1 LSTTFFT
8 YCQVFSLDSVFLA
21 GSAVHF
27 PSFAPQ
33 ILSDLSLFY
42 KRNCLSCNCK
52 LLVCRDHADLH
63 FGIRCGDHC
72 LITVSCIIDF
82 IINSNSK
89 IAKVSS
95 DLSADQIGILTNSC
109 GKCDCIYRSW
119 LPHRNR
125 CILQHGSRI
134 LRSH

>member
-1 LSTTFFT
+1 MSTTFFT

-63 FGIRCGDHC
+63 FGITIDNEVNDATHGDEAVISTPDSKVKVC
-72 LITVSCIIDF
+72 VIPTNEELAIARETVALV
-82 IINSNSK
+82 K
-89 IAKVSS
+89 
-95 DLSADQIGILTNSC
+95 
-109 GKCDCIYRSW
+109 
-119 LPHRNR
+119 
-125 CILQHGSRI
+125 
-134 LRSH
+134 